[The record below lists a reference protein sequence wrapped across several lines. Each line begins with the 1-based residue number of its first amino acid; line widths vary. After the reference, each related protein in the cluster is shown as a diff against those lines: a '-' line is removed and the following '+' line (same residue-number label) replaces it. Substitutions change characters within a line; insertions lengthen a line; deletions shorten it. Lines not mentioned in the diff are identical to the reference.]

1 MHVLLHPILP
11 SYNWPSSPPR
21 IIRFTR
27 LYFLHKLFTI
37 LSFNMTKPAQSI
49 SFHSFHYTTPLHLH
63 KVLCHHTFHTH
74 FHCSH
79 PPILSHHILL
89 SDNFSTPH
97 TLVCC
102 VLFHVQVCDPYFS
115 VGRRIL
121 FLKPLFISMDIFPP
135 LITFA
140 SDLMTHLPFTTLF
153 CISPSIPLYFQ
164 ILKLY
169 HFIHSFCP

>member
-1 MHVLLHPILP
+1 MDIINERVWQSMTNWRYMLKMEGKGRKVQTTWDTLSLHR
-11 SYNWPSSPPR
+11 SHTSH
-21 IIRFTR
+21 FT
-27 LYFLHKLFTI
+27 LHTSHFT
-37 LSFNMTKPAQSI
+37 P
-49 SFHSFHYTTPLHLH
+49 HLH
-63 KVLCHHTFHTH
+63 KVPCHHTFHTH

-121 FLKPLFISMDIFPP
+121 FLKPLFISMDIFP